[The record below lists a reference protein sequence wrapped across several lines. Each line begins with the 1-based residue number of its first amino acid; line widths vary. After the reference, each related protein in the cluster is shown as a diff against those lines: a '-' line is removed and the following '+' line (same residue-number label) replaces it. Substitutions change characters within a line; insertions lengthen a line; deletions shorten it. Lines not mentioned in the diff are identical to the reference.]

1 MTDRTDPVHAEDEA
15 AQALAG
21 LITELH
27 VCIDGLQHALVRAQQ
42 LQEQRRGGRSWLD
55 IISAESRPLI
65 VERVSTT
72 LESLATSGGR
82 WRREEARALRAE
94 NVTITRIAELFGV
107 TRQRISTLVRER
119 GVTALSSTHSAG
131 PDGRPPTVR

>member
-1 MTDRTDPVHAEDEA
+1 MTDRTGPTDDEA
-15 AQALAG
+15 SRALAE
-21 LITELH
+21 LIIELK
-27 VCIDGLQHALVRAQQ
+27 VCIDDLQHALERAEQ
-42 LQEQRRGGRSWLD
+42 LLEQRRGGRTWLS

-82 WRREEARALRAE
+82 WRREEARALQAE
-94 NVTITRIAELFGV
+94 SVTITRIAELFGV

-119 GVTALSSTHSAG
+119 TDTPLPRAGSDETGERVTAS
-131 PDGRPPTVR
+131 